1 MFKKLHIL
9 LIFSIL
15 VVTKPLRSNH
25 RMRNL
30 TAIFAKFLEICK
42 DFSSNLVNESGNVP
56 RRGVV
61 PKFSDLE
68 VIALSMTAENF
79 SIDSENLLFHILHK
93 YKSSIPNL
101 ISRRQYNDRRK
112 QTRNL
117 CNEIRQRIAEC
128 IDGGESFFCVDSK
141 PIEVCRIARASRCQF
156 GRGNWQTAPNKG
168 YCASQSCFYYGYKL
182 HALCGL
188 SGVIHSFDLTP
199 ANVHDIHYL
208 KDLRLEYRNC
218 SIFGDKGYLSADLQ
232 LDLFRTANIG
242 LEVPYR
248 LNQKEWKPQFIP
260 FAKARKRIETVF
272 SQLNDQFMLLR
283 NYAKHQEGLFTR
295 IINKISAFTVL
306 QYINHIN
313 NKPIGRV
320 KYALI

>member
-61 PKFSDLE
+61 PKFSDL
-68 VIALSMTAENF
+68 
-79 SIDSENLLFHILHK
+79 
-93 YKSSIPNL
+93 
-101 ISRRQYNDRRK
+101 
-112 QTRNL
+112 
-117 CNEIRQRIAEC
+117 
-128 IDGGESFFCVDSK
+128 
-141 PIEVCRIARASRCQF
+141 
-156 GRGNWQTAPNKG
+156 
-168 YCASQSCFYYGYKL
+168 
-182 HALCGL
+182 
-188 SGVIHSFDLTP
+188 
-199 ANVHDIHYL
+199 
-208 KDLRLEYRNC
+208 
-218 SIFGDKGYLSADLQ
+218 
-232 LDLFRTANIG
+232 
-242 LEVPYR
+242 
-248 LNQKEWKPQFIP
+248 
-260 FAKARKRIETVF
+260 TVF